1 MSANATPTT
10 ALQLFGEA
18 RQVAYVVPRGTLQLH
33 IAHWSQS
40 LGVGPWRVVE
50 RPTISNFSHRGTPGT
65 LEFSFALAHMGT
77 MQIEII
83 EQHNDTPSTYNEF
96 LEATNG
102 QGGLHHIA
110 YWPDDMNIAEQQV
123 AQLGWSLITA
133 GELSPTG
140 RFRYYETPNTQVRGA
155 TAPTMEL
162 AEVNGKVRNY
172 FLTTVAE
179 LSRTFN
185 PHTDEVIL
193 QK

>member
-1 MSANATPTT
+1 MSTPAEPTT

-18 RQVAYVVPRGTLQLH
+18 RQVAYVVPRGTFHQH
-33 IAHWSQS
+33 ISHWAQS

-50 RPTISNFSHRGTPGT
+50 RPTISNFTHRGTAGT
-65 LEFSFALAHMGT
+65 LEFSFALAHMGA

-133 GELSPTG
+133 GELGPTG
-140 RFRYYETPNTQVRGA
+140 RFRYYETPNTQVHGA

-162 AEVNGKVRNY
+162 AEVNGNVRNY

-193 QK
+193 KK